1 MPSTAGLASRLIKQH
16 RLQIVKYL
24 AHPERQFL
32 VDKILSIA
40 LQARGY
46 NNYRDHEES
55 GEAHLVRAL
64 ARIGALKTCVDVG
77 ANVGSFAEL
86 LLENGADQVF
96 AFEPH
101 PGHENALRAL
111 ANEFPG
117 RLSIHESAVGSVSG
131 AANLFFSESA
141 LSHASLAEEVNRI
154 GYVSNDQAVR
164 VQVTSIDDFVEN
176 VEVENID
183 FLKIDTEG
191 FEDEVLAGARDL
203 LAHRP
208 PKAIL
213 LEFNQHQLVRG
224 HSLLSLS
231 GHLDGFR
238 SFQLLRGNSGVRS
251 AEANT
256 PEANI
261 FHFSNFAFVRN
272 DIADTFLESSRHL
285 SRQRLSP
292 AGRARSGRGARAR

>member
-1 MPSTAGLASRLIKQH
+1 MPITAGLASRLLK
-16 RLQIVKYL
+16 RFRPKIVQYL

-32 VDKILSIA
+32 VDKVLSIA
-40 LQARGY
+40 LQGRGY
-46 NNYRDHEES
+46 NNYRDHDES
-55 GEAHLVRAL
+55 GEAQFVRSL
-64 ARIGALKTCVDVG
+64 ARAGALGICVDVG
-77 ANVGSFAEL
+77 ANMGSFAEL
-86 LLENGADQVF
+86 LLENGAGQVF

-101 PGHENALRAL
+101 PGHESSLRAL
-111 ANEFPG
+111 ADRFPG
-117 RLSIHESAVGSVSG
+117 RLSIREAAVGAVSG
-131 AANLFFSESA
+131 TANLFFSESA

-154 GYVSNDQAVR
+154 SYVSNDQAVR
-164 VQVTSIDDFVEN
+164 VQVTSIDDFVE
-176 VEVENID
+176 VAELENID

-272 DIADTFLESSRHL
+272 DIADTFLESSRLL
-285 SRQRLSP
+285 SRQRPNP
-292 AGRARSGRGARAR
+292 AGRARSVRAARAR